1 QRTLRLLVTPFVAY
15 VYGPGEVW
23 STPLKISE
31 DSSPMTVYKPATTAR
46 LSSLAYLFVG
56 GVDCKVSGWETRTTC
71 SKPCG
76 GGVRREARQ
85 ILQQPSQGGQT
96 CPAELAR
103 EIACNEQPCPIDCKL
118 SPWKQVGKCSKPCD
132 GGSLEQSRLIEEQ
145 PRYDGS
151 PCSDVLDRK
160 IACNVHACDGALYRF
175 ASLAKSS
182 IKQER
187 SDKFKRF
194 AKRTQNCFGKGA
206 CLSRSAFREAYA
218 ADDSEHSEGSED
230 LARFHSEAA
239 PGRERQGG
247 GVPLT
252 LAFSGGG
259 VRALACEA
267 GVLWRL
273 AQAGR
278 PGDVEHFVAVSGGA
292 YLASA
297 LCSQI
302 IAAWSPRGQEEKA

>member
-1 QRTLRLLVTPFVAY
+1 MDAKLLFDGSSLLLLIWNTDQAALGLYELAVTAARANGGQAAVGQQIGQLRFTWTQRTLRLLVTPFVAY

-160 IACNVHACDGALYRF
+160 IACNVHACDG
-175 ASLAKSS
+175 
-182 IKQER
+182 
-187 SDKFKRF
+187 
-194 AKRTQNCFGKGA
+194 
-206 CLSRSAFREAYA
+206 
-218 ADDSEHSEGSED
+218 
-230 LARFHSEAA
+230 
-239 PGRERQGG
+239 
-247 GVPLT
+247 
-252 LAFSGGG
+252 
-259 VRALACEA
+259 
-267 GVLWRL
+267 
-273 AQAGR
+273 
-278 PGDVEHFVAVSGGA
+278 
-292 YLASA
+292 
-297 LCSQI
+297 
-302 IAAWSPRGQEEKA
+302 